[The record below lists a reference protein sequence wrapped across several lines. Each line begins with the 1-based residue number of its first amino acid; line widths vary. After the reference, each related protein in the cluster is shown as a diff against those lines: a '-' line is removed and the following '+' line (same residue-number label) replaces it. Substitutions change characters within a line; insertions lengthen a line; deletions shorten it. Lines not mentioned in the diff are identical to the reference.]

1 MKVRMD
7 NGFNTIKQKIIFGQ
21 YQINLK
27 MNEWNENKKTKKKTH
42 TIQTGPIKIRILWI
56 FNKKFMNLLVY
67 FSWFRCL
74 SDCCHDYTNCLT

>member
-27 MNEWNENKKTKKKTH
+27 MNEWNENKKTKKK
-42 TIQTGPIKIRILWI
+42 
-56 FNKKFMNLLVY
+56 
-67 FSWFRCL
+67 
-74 SDCCHDYTNCLT
+74 LTQYRQDQ